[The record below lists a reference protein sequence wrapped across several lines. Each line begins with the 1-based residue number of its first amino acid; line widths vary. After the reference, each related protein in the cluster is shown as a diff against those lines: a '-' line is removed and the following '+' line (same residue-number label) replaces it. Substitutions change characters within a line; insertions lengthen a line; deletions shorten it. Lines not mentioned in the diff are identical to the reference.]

1 MAGMHFVGNTF
12 SDSMVLILIPAAEI
26 QRQAGTRYLT
36 GKKKR
41 KESK

>member
-12 SDSMVLILIPAAEI
+12 SDSMVLILIPAEI
-26 QRQAGTRYLT
+26 QRQSGTRYLT